1 MNKEELMARPMRK
14 KFLFVIAMLSL
25 SILMT
30 GCKMGGGGDNTTTY
44 VPAPPSAPTT
54 PTTPTTSTPATYQ
67 AASASAALA
76 VGGLFPE
83 ETLANAITN
92 YSCLSGCYSTG
103 TSGLG
108 GQQSPTSP

>member
-44 VPAPPSAPTT
+44 VPAPQVRQQRRPRRP
-54 PTTPTTSTPATYQ
+54 Q
-67 AASASAALA
+67 ARPQPIRLQ
-76 VGGLFPE
+76 VLPP
-83 ETLANAITN
+83 
-92 YSCLSGCYSTG
+92 LSPWAGFSRKKP
-103 TSGLG
+103 L
-108 GQQSPTSP
+108 PMR